1 MQELQ
6 QVAAVETEQVVA
18 PNHVAA
24 SKLDSEDAHTRTAS
38 ANHPRCV
45 KEQQAREGVS
55 GKQIPHVRV
64 TASVAPLGSMRA
76 GSAAGGYGEDEPAC
90 DDGERRMG
98 AFGLELGTISVEGRL
113 IVAYSSD

>member
-18 PNHVAA
+18 PNHVAP
-24 SKLDSEDAHTRTAS
+24 SKLDSEDAHTRAAS
-38 ANHPRCV
+38 AKRPRCV

-55 GKQIPHVRV
+55 GKRIPHVRV
-64 TASVAPLGSMRA
+64 TASVAPLGFMPA
-76 GSAAGGYGEDEPAC
+76 GSAAGGYDKHEPAC